1 MLFSLNIETFCQ
13 EVVETF
19 DHGAGGVETRWIIFG
34 DNQGSRSFCVD
45 LLVKRLTHRLL
56 NSSTPQPLA

>member
-1 MLFSLNIETFCQ
+1 MVNQ